1 MVSATVLSFKTCEK
15 PIQWLLRATTLFS
28 LRPSAYTTSTLHR
41 LGVLTLSVSKS
52 ESFLWDKT
60 YCVVLLQVP

>member
-28 LRPSAYTTSTLHR
+28 LITFAYTTSTLHC
-41 LGVLTLSVSKS
+41 LVVLTLSVSKN
-52 ESFLWDKT
+52 ESFLWNKT